1 MLISFLQTSQE
12 MCQVGDS
19 SGEANKKNPALSALS
34 TSPGSNLEFK
44 EETVEQ
50 GTKLI
55 AKHK

>member
-1 MLISFLQTSQE
+1 MLISFLQTSRE
-12 MCQVGDS
+12 MRQVWDS
-19 SGEANKKNPALSALS
+19 SGEANKNRALSALP

-44 EETVEQ
+44 EETMEQ